1 MSAKADRAVM
11 VIWQARRSKHER
23 GLRTGRQ
30 YNRFTPDIYF
40 FRIHFYCPAM
50 PDAVATTVTDHG
62 APPKVPVN
70 KETLREA
77 ARLFGYLLPYK
88 GKFFAA
94 MVALLISSGLGLV
107 FPFLI
112 GSLFNIAI
120 GPGRVGLP
128 MMGTSGPLA
137 GLS

>member
-1 MSAKADRAVM
+1 
-11 VIWQARRSKHER
+11 
-23 GLRTGRQ
+23 
-30 YNRFTPDIYF
+30 
-40 FRIHFYCPAM
+40 M
-50 PDAVATTVTDHG
+50 PDAVATAVTAHG

-94 MVALLISSGLGLV
+94 MAALLVSSGLGLV

-120 GPGRVGLP
+120 GRERSACP
-128 MMGTSGPLA
+128 
-137 GLS
+137 